1 MRAGAYPESTLY
13 GRCSGR
19 CILLSVKMQ
28 FTSSV
33 AEPVLNPAPD
43 LIRGLFSARV
53 SCAPKLRRHGLFL
66 LGLLPLLY
74 PNLTT
79 VPM

>member
-33 AEPVLNPAPD
+33 AEPVLNPALD
-43 LIRGLFSARV
+43 SIRGLFDRV
-53 SCAPKLRRHGLFL
+53 VRPETEEAWLFL